1 MNYTTR
7 TDVLPTYF
15 QIGYFSLENG
25 ISIGERAML
34 PPQQLSA
41 LHYHRC
47 LELGICLSG
56 EGETHIENRIYKF
69 KAGDIQCVSSN
80 IPHMFTATEGEPC
93 SWIWIFIDVQKML
106 MNSRGRITDELMKIV
121 DMGFNGVFSPYEHP
135 ELARLINSLTELPRN
150 DGYTELYNT
159 MIIGQILIESARI
172 GDIDKN
178 TKKLPI
184 SKRLKPALIY
194 IRENYADP
202 QLMTAD
208 KVAASC
214 NLSPSHFRTL
224 FKNDI
229 GMTLPQYINLTKL
242 SAAVHMIQNSSKS
255 IATIATESGYS
266 EIPYFNRVFQR
277 EFGMS
282 PKEMRKRYQETH
294 KITEDTI
301 FLSDI

>member
-1 MNYTTR
+1 MDYTTR
-7 TDVLPTYF
+7 TEILPTYF
-15 QIGYFSLENG
+15 QIGYFSLNNG
-25 ISIGERAML
+25 LSIGERTML
-34 PPQQLSA
+34 STQPMTA
-41 LHYHRC
+41 LHYHHC

-56 EGETHIENRIYKF
+56 TGETHIENRIYRF
-69 KAGDIQCVSSN
+69 KQGDIQFVNAN
-80 IPHMFTATEGEPC
+80 IPHMSIADVGIPC
-93 SWIWIFIDVQKML
+93 NWIWLFVDVQKL
-106 MNSRGRITDELMKIV
+106 LINNRGKVTDELLEIS

-135 ELARLINSLTELPRN
+135 ELARLVTTLTEIRH
-150 DGYTELYNT
+150 DDKYSELYNT
-159 MIIGQILIESARI
+159 MLIGQILIESVRI

-184 SKRLKPALIY
+184 SKRLKPALLY

-208 KVAASC
+208 NIARRC
-214 NLSPSHFRTL
+214 NLSTSHFRTL

-242 SAAVHMIQNSSKS
+242 SAAVHLIQTTSKS

-277 EFGMS
+277 EFGIS
-282 PKEMRKRYQETH
+282 PKEMRKKYQHEN
-294 KITEDTI
+294 KPNA
-301 FLSDI
+301 